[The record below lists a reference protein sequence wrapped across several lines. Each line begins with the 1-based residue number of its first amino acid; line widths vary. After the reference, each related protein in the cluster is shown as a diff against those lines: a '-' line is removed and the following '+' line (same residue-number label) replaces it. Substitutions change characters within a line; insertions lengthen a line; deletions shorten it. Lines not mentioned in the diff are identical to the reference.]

1 MHKFY
6 TRPIKLYYAKEELD
20 SDFQLEIPEDLV
32 VDATESFMI
41 PVIALES
48 SLDEESKLDE
58 VLQYAKD
65 AAVSALFK
73 VGRKVK
79 DAVDTAVDKAIEYSD
94 SNNRKQLLNE
104 SRLEDLADRVKHLP
118 KVPETT
124 SPLELEDYML
134 RIGGKLPKDI
144 KDIIEALED
153 YNQLA
158 TYLNTDYIRQINKVA
173 DAYIDLIKDRDYA
186 TLLTS
191 NSASSELIKTLDN
204 IGFIKPNLPTKV
216 VGTDKAVFKLFESD
230 GLLAN
235 RVFKYKVCDTQEAGF
250 KPFELLDNYYQQ
262 TVTLERVESEDQRSN
277 EIKLSLPTKQQL
289 ESLVELQQ
297 QLVATLAELNRQV
310 VKNTVP
316 EYERRLVEAYT
327 GKEGAI
333 AKAVKKLGTKALVN
347 TIGTDSSKSMS
358 TILSQYPKWTVEL
371 ILKFIDISYNL
382 LSSLTNLCN
391 KAIKQ
396 Y

>member
-1 MHKFY
+1 MYKFY
-6 TRPIKLYYAKEELD
+6 TKPIRLYYAKEELD
-20 SDFQLEIPEDLV
+20 SDFQLDIPEDLV
-32 VDATESFMI
+32 ASATESFMI
-41 PVIALES
+41 PLIALES

-58 VLQYAKD
+58 ALQYAKD

-73 VGRKVK
+73 VGRGVRET
-79 DAVDTAVDKAIEYSD
+79 VDKAVDKAIEYSD

-104 SRLEDLADRVKHLP
+104 SRLEDLSDRVKHLP
-118 KVPETT
+118 KVPETV
-124 SPLELEDYML
+124 SHLELEDSLL
-134 RIGGKLPKDI
+134 RIGGNLPKDI
-144 KDIIEALED
+144 NTIIDALED

-216 VGTDKAVFKLFESD
+216 VGTDRAIFKLYQTD
-230 GLLAN
+230 GLLGN

-250 KPFELLDNYYQQ
+250 KPFELLNNYYQQ
-262 TVTLERVESEDQRSN
+262 TVSIERVEAEDQRSDTL
-277 EIKLSLPTKQQL
+277 KLNLPTKQQL

-297 QLVATLAELNRQV
+297 QLVATLTELNRQV

-316 EYERRLVEAYT
+316 DYERRLVEAYT

-333 AKAVKKLGTKALVN
+333 AKAVKKLATKALVN
-347 TIGTDSSKSMS
+347 TIGTASSKSMS
-358 TILSQYPKWTVEL
+358 TILNQYPKWTVEL
-371 ILKFIDISYNL
+371 ILQFIDTSYKL
-382 LSSLTNLCN
+382 LASLTNLCN

>member
-1 MHKFY
+1 MYKFY
-6 TRPIKLYYAKEELD
+6 TKPIRLYYAKEELD
-20 SDFQLEIPEDLV
+20 SDFQLDIPEDLV
-32 VDATESFMI
+32 AEATESFMI
-41 PVIALES
+41 PLIALES

-58 VLQYAKD
+58 ALQYAKD

-73 VGRKVK
+73 VGRGVRET
-79 DAVDTAVDKAIEYSD
+79 VDKAVDKAIEYSD

-104 SRLEDLADRVKHLP
+104 SRLEDLSDRVKHLP
-118 KVPETT
+118 KVPETV
-124 SPLELEDYML
+124 SHLELEDSLL
-134 RIGGKLPKDI
+134 RIGGNLPKDI
-144 KDIIEALED
+144 NTIIDALED

-204 IGFIKPNLPTKV
+204 IGFIKPNLPTEV
-216 VGTDKAVFKLFESD
+216 VGTDRAIFKLYQTD
-230 GLLAN
+230 GLLGN

-250 KPFELLDNYYQQ
+250 KPFELLNNYYQQ
-262 TVTLERVESEDQRSN
+262 TVSIERVEAEDQRSDTL
-277 EIKLSLPTKQQL
+277 KLNLPTKQQL

-297 QLVATLAELNRQV
+297 QLVTTLTELNRQV

-316 EYERRLVEAYT
+316 DYERRLVEAYT

-333 AKAVKKLGTKALVN
+333 AKAVKKLATKALVN
-347 TIGTDSSKSMS
+347 TIGTVSSKSMS
-358 TILSQYPKWTVEL
+358 TILNQYPKWTVEL
-371 ILKFIDISYNL
+371 ILQFIDISYKL
-382 LSSLTNLCN
+382 LASLTNLCN

>member
-1 MHKFY
+1 MYKFY
-6 TRPIKLYYAKEELD
+6 TKPIRLYYAKEELD
-20 SDFQLEIPEDLV
+20 SDFQLDIPEDLV
-32 VDATESFMI
+32 ASATESFMI
-41 PVIALES
+41 PLIALES

-58 VLQYAKD
+58 ALQYAKD

-73 VGRKVK
+73 VGRGVRET
-79 DAVDTAVDKAIEYSD
+79 VDKAVDKAIEYSD

-104 SRLEDLADRVKHLP
+104 SRLEDLSDRVKHLP
-118 KVPETT
+118 KVPETV
-124 SPLELEDYML
+124 SHLELEDSLL
-134 RIGGKLPKDI
+134 RIGGNLPKDI
-144 KDIIEALED
+144 NTIIDALED

-204 IGFIKPNLPTKV
+204 IGFIKPNLPTEV
-216 VGTDKAVFKLFESD
+216 VGTDRAIFKLYQTD
-230 GLLAN
+230 GLLGN

-250 KPFELLDNYYQQ
+250 KPFELLNNYYQQ
-262 TVTLERVESEDQRSN
+262 TVSIERVEAEDQRSDTL
-277 EIKLSLPTKQQL
+277 KLNLPTKQQL

-297 QLVATLAELNRQV
+297 QLVATLTELNRQV

-316 EYERRLVEAYT
+316 DYERRLVEAYT

-333 AKAVKKLGTKALVN
+333 AKAVKKLATKALVN
-347 TIGTDSSKSMS
+347 TIGTVSSKSMS
-358 TILSQYPKWTVEL
+358 TILNQYPKWTVEL
-371 ILKFIDISYNL
+371 ILQFIDISYKL
-382 LSSLTNLCN
+382 LASLTNLCN

>member
-1 MHKFY
+1 MYKFY
-6 TRPIKLYYAKEELD
+6 TKPIRLYYAKEELD
-20 SDFQLEIPEDLV
+20 SDFQLDIPEDLV
-32 VDATESFMI
+32 ASATESFMI
-41 PVIALES
+41 PLIALES

-58 VLQYAKD
+58 ALQYAKD

-73 VGRKVK
+73 VGRGVRET
-79 DAVDTAVDKAIEYSD
+79 VDKAVDKAIEYSD

-104 SRLEDLADRVKHLP
+104 SRLEDLSDRVKHLP
-118 KVPETT
+118 KVPETV
-124 SPLELEDYML
+124 SHLELEDSLL
-134 RIGGKLPKDI
+134 RIGGNLPKDI
-144 KDIIEALED
+144 NTIIDALED

-216 VGTDKAVFKLFESD
+216 VGTDRAIFKLYQTD
-230 GLLAN
+230 GLLGN

-250 KPFELLDNYYQQ
+250 KPFELLNNYYQQ
-262 TVTLERVESEDQRSN
+262 TVSIERVEAEDQRSDTL
-277 EIKLSLPTKQQL
+277 KLNLPTKQQL

-297 QLVATLAELNRQV
+297 QLVATLTELNRQV

-316 EYERRLVEAYT
+316 DYERRLVEAYT

-333 AKAVKKLGTKALVN
+333 AKAVKKLATKALVN
-347 TIGTDSSKSMS
+347 TIGTASSKSMS
-358 TILSQYPKWTVEL
+358 TILNQYPKWTVEL
-371 ILKFIDISYNL
+371 ILQFIDISYKL
-382 LSSLTNLCN
+382 LASLTNLCN